1 MAGLLFPDPRFRSP
15 TAVGIPQDIVPF
27 VERYVMH
34 SDHTFTLCPG
44 EDKSIT
50 HIAVEPSPLYTSW
63 DDADHLPRTA
73 LGYLLVVA
81 EDGRIQFRG
90 DLLSLMDSFTGVA
103 SAVADNAADAISSAT
118 DQVIKHL
125 SARSDVGEIGAFFS
139 DLMARY
145 SRGSGH
151 IRLKPPILCNK
162 NETLLIKAENYPT
175 SGELAVVIRG
185 LSKRDIR

>member
-1 MAGLLFPDPRFRSP
+1 MAGLLLPDPRFRSP
-15 TAVGIPQDIVPF
+15 TVVGVPQDIVPF

-34 SDHTFTLCPG
+34 SDHTFKLNPG
-44 EDKSIT
+44 EDRSIT
-50 HIAVEPSPLYTSW
+50 HIAVEPSSLYTSW
-63 DDADHLPRTA
+63 DGADHLPRPS
-73 LGYLLVVA
+73 LGNLIVVA
-81 EDGRIQFRG
+81 ENGRTQFRG
-90 DLLSLMDSFTGVA
+90 DLLSLMDSFTGI
-103 SAVADNAADAISSAT
+103 SATGPDNATDAISSAT

-151 IRLKPPILCNK
+151 IRLKPPILCAR
-162 NETLLIKAENYPT
+162 NETLLIRAENYPT

-185 LSKRDIR
+185 LSNRDIR